1 MGGGLV
7 TENPTYRQSVLQG
20 VQQGAGLAR
29 QAFGKAAGVDTRTHG
44 ERAQQLLSTL
54 DPTKPEDQAKIVE
67 LVGAINPEKG
77 MELRAKFKAESLA
90 KTKAS
95 EQQAYDRGRHTKADA
110 LAERKQDYTE
120 SGKGKGS
127 ASKPEEAKTV
137 ERWDAERGV
146 NVIDTYMAS
155 NPTVI
160 LQTVDAPKDVAQV
173 SATNA
178 KEYKRI
184 NESKRAA
191 QLTAIKANKTADK
204 LLKAIPAAGLEGDF
218 DVYLSNI
225 LGAQGEKEEARTMVT
240 NLINGNAIQNLPKG
254 PASDK
259 DIALVM
265 KGEPP
270 ANANAEYLA
279 SYARGIAKTAQAEA
293 RYFSD
298 QERWMDGN
306 AGLHGFGTYQNIQ
319 MAEETLAGMNPEA
332 LKMMENAYGKADEA
346 DVVAGFELQY
356 GFNLKEM
363 KRALE
368 LDRQTLEKY
377 KGI

>member
-1 MGGGLV
+1 
-7 TENPTYRQSVLQG
+7 
-20 VQQGAGLAR
+20 
-29 QAFGKAAGVDTRTHG
+29 
-44 ERAQQLLSTL
+44 
-54 DPTKPEDQAKIVE
+54 
-67 LVGAINPEKG
+67 
-77 MELRAKFKAESLA
+77 MELRAKFKAESLS

-95 EQQAYDRGRHTKADA
+95 EQQDYDRGRNAKADA
-110 LAERKQDYTE
+110 LAERRQAYTE

-127 ASKPEEAKTV
+127 SFKPEEAKTV
-137 ERWDAERGV
+137 ERWDAQRGV

-178 KEYKRI
+178 KIYKGI
-184 NESKRAA
+184 NDSKRAA

-279 SYARGIAKTAQAEA
+279 SYARGIAKMAQAEA

-306 AGLHGFGTYQNIQ
+306 DGLHGFGTYQNIQ
-319 MAEETLAGMNPEA
+319 MAEETLSGMNPEA
-332 LKMMENAYGKADEA
+332 IKMMENAYGSANEA
-346 DVVAGFELQY
+346 AVVAGFEREY

-368 LDRQTLEKY
+368 LDRKTLEKY